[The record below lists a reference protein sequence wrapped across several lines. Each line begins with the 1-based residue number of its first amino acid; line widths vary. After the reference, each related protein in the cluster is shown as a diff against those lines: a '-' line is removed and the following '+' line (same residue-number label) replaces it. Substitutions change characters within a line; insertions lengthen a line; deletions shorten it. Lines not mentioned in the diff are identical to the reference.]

1 MHLFLLQQLHDESDS
16 DDGSLPIQFNS
27 RDDHG
32 NSRALT
38 PASELTRSEIPVTN
52 NSDDSGGSAS
62 NSSDDGDLNTND
74 EINNRGSGETSG
86 ETQDNP
92 QSDFESD
99 SETNIEI
106 QENSQSDLEPDLVFS
121 EQPLTE
127 APETQS
133 QSGQENGPEQVVKP
147 KSRKK
152 SKLNSEPDPEPRSPI
167 RSYSKAGRRHK
178 PKKDSAYFYPKD

>member
-1 MHLFLLQQLHDESDS
+1 MDFW
-16 DDGSLPIQFNS
+16 G
-27 RDDHG
+27 DHG
-32 NSRALT
+32 NKSRDLT

-52 NSDDSGGSAS
+52 NSDDSGGLAS
-62 NSSDDGDLNTND
+62 NSSDDGDLD
-74 EINNRGSGETSG
+74 IYGKISNRGSGETSG

-99 SETNIEI
+99 SETSIEI

-121 EQPLTE
+121 EQPLYE

-133 QSGQENGPEQVVKP
+133 QSRQEQDP
-147 KSRKK
+147 K
-152 SKLNSEPDPEPRSPI
+152 PRSPI

-178 PKKDSAYFYPKD
+178 PKRDSVYFYPKD